1 MEAMEH
7 PMTELSLTGDA
18 FEKRHGRRKRL
29 ATLTLGCKVN
39 QYETQALIELFQQA
53 GFDNV
58 SSEEMADVVL
68 INTCTVTSMS
78 DRKSRQFI
86 RRARKLN
93 PQAIVAVA
101 GCYAQLSPEE
111 VRRIEGI
118 QVIAGTTERHRLV
131 DAVQYARHDQK
142 HPIVLVKPHEAG
154 EIFEPLTVQET
165 NDMTRAY
172 VKIQDGCNQYC
183 SYCIIP
189 YARGPVRSRPSEA
202 VISEIQ
208 KLVANGYQEV
218 VLTGIHLAS
227 YGKEQGEPDALIR
240 LLISIDQMT
249 GLKRLRLGSLEPTLI
264 TTDFTEKLMMLQSL
278 CHHFH
283 LSLQSGSNQVL
294 RGMNRR
300 YDTLQYR
307 KAVELIRQY
316 DPEAAI
322 TTDIIVG
329 FPGETEAHFQET
341 LDFVSD
347 IQFADIHVFRYS
359 PREGTP
365 AAAYPQ
371 QVDEPVKHER
381 SQRLSR
387 LAALMKEAYLKQLIS
402 REVMVLMEKPSTERP
417 DMMEGHTGHYVRVLA
432 PLDEASFQRIIRV
445 KIHRT
450 GTDSCEGIVV

>member
-1 MEAMEH
+1 MTVMEQKGIQ
-7 PMTELSLTGDA
+7 LSLEGDV
-18 FEKRHGRRKRL
+18 FERHYGRRKRL

-39 QYETQALIELFQQA
+39 QYETQALIELFQKS
-53 GFDNV
+53 GFDTV

-111 VRRIEGI
+111 VGRIEGI

-131 DAVQYARHDQK
+131 DAVQHARHDQE
-142 HPIVLVKPHEAG
+142 HPIVLVKPHEA
-154 EIFEPLTVQET
+154 EEAFELLTVQET

-208 KLVANGYQEV
+208 QLVANGYQEV

-227 YGKEQGEPDALIR
+227 YGKEHGDSKALLH
-240 LLISIDQMT
+240 LLISIDQIP

-264 TTDFTEKLMMLQSL
+264 TAEFAEKLMELHTL

-283 LSLQSGSNQVL
+283 LSLQSGSDQVL
-294 RGMNRR
+294 QKMNRR
-300 YDTLQYR
+300 YDTRRYR
-307 KAVELIRQY
+307 EAVTLIRHY
-316 DPEAAI
+316 APEAAI
-322 TTDIIVG
+322 TTDVIVG
-329 FPGETEAHFQET
+329 FPGETEAHFEET
-341 LDFVSD
+341 LAFVSEV
-347 IQFADIHVFRYS
+347 QFSDIHVFRYS

-365 AAAYPQ
+365 AAGFQNQVEESVKQ
-371 QVDEPVKHER
+371 QR
-381 SQRLSR
+381 SQRLTS
-387 LAALMKEAYLKQLIS
+387 LAVSMKEAYQQQFLS
-402 REVMVLMEKPSTERP
+402 REVEVLMEKASQEKLG
-417 DMMEGHTGHYVRVLA
+417 MMEGHTRHYVRVLA
-432 PLDEASFQRIIRV
+432 PLHKASLHRLVQV
-445 KIHRT
+445 KIHST
-450 GTDSCEGIVV
+450 SADACQGSVV